1 MIYVLKMDN
10 PRSPNDFGTPT
21 RVRLIGPF
29 EDKRVAGEWADY
41 RDSPDANP
49 NNPHDNPCW
58 QIVDLETPTVEVVAP

>member
-10 PRSPNDFGTPT
+10 PRSPTDSGCPT

-29 EDKRVAGEWADY
+29 KHEYDGAWWASY
-41 RDSPDANP
+41 REPPLTNP

-58 QIVDLETPTVEVVAP
+58 QIIDLDEPTVAVVAP